1 MRAGIETVQPAS
13 ASRREFLALSS
24 SLVLATGPGTA
35 LGLVQPQSAKER
47 MLTNLSASAAVKAMR
62 DGDLE
67 SEDYAAACLA
77 QAERWKSLNAFRT
90 LHPASVLEAARAA
103 DKKRASGR
111 SLGALH
117 GLPLAVKDSINTRDL
132 PTSNGTAAL
141 RNFRPRR
148 DAEVLGP
155 LLSAGALVFGKTNL
169 HELSCGWSSNNQAF
183 GAVLNP
189 YDLRRT
195 PGGSSGGSAAAVAA
209 HVVPLAI
216 GGDTYG
222 SIRVP
227 ASFCGLAGL
236 RCTFRRYP
244 DGGVMPLAKNK
255 FDQVGPLART
265 VEDLILFDSVVTGA
279 HDPVG
284 AVPLRGVRIGLSPE
298 LLGQDIDPETG
309 RIVEAALQRVSAAG
323 ATLVHAELPQQ
334 VRNASDV
341 ERSIL
346 GYELLPS
353 LKAFLEQ
360 YQTGVSL
367 EQLISQASPNLAPLL
382 NGSRNPGPPEHY
394 TQLLRQMDDIK
405 AATMAHFRRHRLDA
419 IAFAPTLM
427 PAFVQGDAQQVEI
440 DGHAIDL
447 FTAIGRQVGVG
458 SCAGLSCLVLP
469 AGVTTSGLPVGLEF
483 DGPPDHDRRLLAIGL
498 SLERAL
504 GPIGAPRLP
513 EARGA

>member
-1 MRAGIETVQPAS
+1 MRAEPEPVQPAA

-24 SLVLATGPGTA
+24 SLVLATGSATA
-35 LGLVQPQSAKER
+35 LGLAQPQTSKER

-62 DGDLE
+62 EGDLM
-67 SEDYAAACLA
+67 SEDYVAACLA
-77 QAERWKSLNAFRT
+77 RSERWKKLNAFRT
-90 LHPASVLEAARAA
+90 LHPASVLEAARTA
-103 DKKRASGR
+103 DKERASGG

-132 PTSNGTAAL
+132 PTSNGTRAL
-141 RNFRPRR
+141 RDFRPRQNA
-148 DAEVLGP
+148 DVLKP
-155 LLSAGALVFGKTNL
+155 LLDAGAIVFGKTNL

-183 GAVLNP
+183 GPVLNP

-209 HVVPLAI
+209 HVVPLAL
-216 GGDTYG
+216 GEDTYG

-227 ASFCGLAGL
+227 AGFCGLAGL
-236 RCTFRRYP
+236 RCTFGRYP
-244 DGGVMPLAKNK
+244 NGGVMPLAKNK
-255 FDQVGPLART
+255 FDQVGPLARS

-279 HDPVG
+279 NGPVG
-284 AVPLRGVRIGLSPE
+284 AAPLTGVRIGLSPE
-298 LLGQDIDPETG
+298 YLAKDIDPEVG
-309 RIVEAALQRVSAAG
+309 RMMEAALQRVSAAG

-334 VRNASDV
+334 MRNASDV

-353 LKAFLEQ
+353 LQAFLEQ

-367 EQLISQASPNLAPLL
+367 EQLIAQASPNLAPLL
-382 NGSRNPGPPEHY
+382 SASRNPGPPERY
-394 TQLLRQMDDIK
+394 RELLRQMADIK
-405 AATMAHFRRHRLDA
+405 ATTMAYFRQHRLDA

-427 PAFVQGDAQQVEI
+427 PAFLQGDAQKVEI

-447 FTAIGRQVGVG
+447 FTAIGRQVGLG

-469 AGVTTSGLPVGLEF
+469 AGVTRSGLPVGIEF
-483 DGPPDHDRRLLAIGL
+483 DGPPNHDRRMLALGL

-504 GPIGAPRLP
+504 GAIEAPQPL
-513 EARGA
+513 EA

>member
-1 MRAGIETVQPAS
+1 MRAEPETGQRAVG
-13 ASRREFLALSS
+13 SRREFVALSS
-24 SLVLATGPGTA
+24 SLVLATGLGTA
-35 LGLVQPQSAKER
+35 LGLAPSQSSKDR

-62 DGDLE
+62 DGDLKA
-67 SEDYAAACLA
+67 EDYAAACLA
-77 QAERWKSLNAFRT
+77 QAERWRKLNAFRT
-90 LHPASVLEAARAA
+90 LHPASVLEAAHAA
-103 DKKRASGR
+103 DKKRASGG

-141 RNFRPRR
+141 RDFRPRR
-148 DAEVLGP
+148 DADVLRP
-155 LLSAGALVFGKTNL
+155 LLSAGAIVFGKTNL

-209 HVVPLAI
+209 HVVPLAL
-216 GGDTYG
+216 GEDTYG

-236 RCTFRRYP
+236 RCTFGRYP
-244 DGGVMPLAKNK
+244 NGGVMPLAKNK
-255 FDQVGPLART
+255 FDQVGPLARS

-279 HDPVG
+279 HESV
-284 AVPLRGVRIGLSPE
+284 AAAPLEGVRIGLSPE
-298 LLGQDIDPETG
+298 YLAKGIDPETG

-323 ATLVHAELPQQ
+323 ATLVHAELPQEM
-334 VRNASDV
+334 RNASDV

-346 GYELLPS
+346 GYELLPG

-382 NGSRNPGPPEHY
+382 SGSRNPGPPERY

-405 AATMAHFRRHRLDA
+405 AATMAHFRQHQLDA

-440 DGHAIDL
+440 DGRAIDL

-469 AGVTTSGLPVGLEF
+469 AGITGTGLPVGLEF
-483 DGPPDHDRRLLAIGL
+483 DGPPDHDRRLLSLGL

-504 GPIGAPRLP
+504 GPIRAPRLP
-513 EARGA
+513 ET